1 MESYE
6 APVVWDER
14 EWGLKAGELQALR
27 LRQVVRPVLGPW
39 VVVGDARIDGRARLA
54 ALSLAGRERLPL
66 GAVVCGEAAAWAWAG
81 GVSPTALQAR
91 VKRVHRSPAPGD
103 PAVVLI
109 DALPP
114 DADTTSVGSCL
125 VTTPL
130 RTALDLL
137 ATGNASPQLCR
148 ALLEGVG
155 QWGEARPPA
164 ASLERLSARHRPL
177 AIRGWVELTQAFR

>member
-1 MESYE
+1 MESNE

-39 VVVGDARIDGRARLA
+39 VVPGDARIDGRARLA
-54 ALSLAGRERLPL
+54 ALSHVASERLPR
-66 GAVVCGEAAAWAWAG
+66 GAVVCGAAAAWAWVG
-81 GVSPTALQAR
+81 GESPSTLQAR
-91 VKRVHRSPAPGD
+91 VNRVHRSPAPGV
-103 PAVVLI
+103 PNVVLI

-114 DADTTSVGSCL
+114 DADTTAVGGCL

-137 ATGNASPQLCR
+137 ATGSASPQLCR

-155 QWGEARPPA
+155 QWGEPRPPA
-164 ASLERLSARHRPL
+164 ASVERLSARHRPL
-177 AIRGWVELTQAFR
+177 AIRGWVELNQAFR